1 MCSRLEGTSSRFAEI
16 QKMSMQLLSP
26 PDDGPDAA
34 FAASSNVY
42 ADQAVAGVA
51 ERVHELAAGYAGLD
65 GISLLRPLIEREF
78 CGRLA
83 TVSSFGAESAVILAM
98 AAEIDRTTPVLFLD
112 TGKLFG
118 ETLRYRDRL
127 ITRADY
133 RAGCRATLGS

>member
-42 ADQAVAGVA
+42 ADQAVAGGA
-51 ERVHELAAGYAGLD
+51 ERVPELAAGYAGLD

-78 CGRLA
+78 FGRLP
-83 TVSSFGAESAVILAM
+83 TGSSFGGESAGILAM
-98 AAEIDRTTPVLFLD
+98 APQADPSTPHPFL
-112 TGKLFG
+112 G
-118 ETLRYRDRL
+118 
-127 ITRADY
+127 TRKMCS
-133 RAGCRATLGS
+133 GTPPH